1 MLSLLIFFP
10 LIAALVT
17 VFSGEHAK
25 KVALVASVAE
35 FAFSLCFFFRFDP
48 AAGIQFV
55 ENYSWIANA
64 YNVPCTVDH
73 SLVIQSY
80 LQVSGIVLRTYTNN
94 AICFGRCFL
103 CIRWIFVLRFLG
115 TCPHSNLSDLPYV
128 WR

>member
-55 ENYSWIANA
+55 ENYSWIANLGIS
-64 YNVPCTVDH
+64 YHIGIDGITLLLVMLTTFLVPLFIL
-73 SLVIQSY
+73 S
-80 LQVSGIVLRTYTNN
+80 
-94 AICFGRCFL
+94 